1 MDKMSGMVRKVGVV
15 FPKFY
20 EMGQKRKE
28 KLEKGIAKKQ
38 EELAELN
45 ALLQEGDEAIRETMN
60 AGVQLSLWGPGG
72 PPTEETE
79 EVAA

>member
-1 MDKMSGMVRKVGVV
+1 MDKMSGMVSKVGRV

-20 EMGQKRKE
+20 EKIQAQKER
-28 KLEKGIAKKQ
+28 LEKGIIKKQ

-60 AGVQLSLWGPGG
+60 AGVQLSLWGPEG
-72 PPTEETE
+72 PVQEEETIN
-79 EVAA
+79 A